1 MSFILDALKK
11 AECERDV
18 TQFVEYSDNLKKKSW
33 VMKIFWVWGILVFA
47 LLVFTIL
54 LWPIKMV
61 ASQQVLSIVP
71 PAQSVLFSE

>member
-11 AECERDV
+11 AECERNV
-18 TQFVEYSDNLKKKSW
+18 AQLVEYSDNLKKKSW
-33 VMKIFWVWGILVFA
+33 VIKNFWVWGILVLA